1 MSLLRQLF
9 MQKIGKHLTEDL
21 EEILFPFLRSEKH
34 PPKYLLQ
41 DIKMLWFTPGDY
53 KEGGGCI
60 LECLEGSHYVHSV
73 EDYAENYSDNFECR
87 RAMAPIRSVKY
98 LENELELLGENRSHL
113 RLRRFLFLTP

>member
-9 MQKIGKHLTEDL
+9 RLKIGKYLTEDL
-21 EEILFPFLRSEKH
+21 EEIFFPFLLSVKH
-34 PPKYLLQ
+34 PPIQLLQ
-41 DIKMLWFTPGDY
+41 DIKMLCFIPGDY

-60 LECLEGSHYVHSV
+60 LECLVGSRYVHS

-113 RLRRFLFLTP
+113 RLRCFLFLTP

>member
-9 MQKIGKHLTEDL
+9 MQKIGRDLPEDL

-34 PPKYLLQ
+34 PPIQLLQ
-41 DIKMLWFTPGDY
+41 DIKMLWFTPDDY

-60 LECLEGSHYVHSV
+60 LECLEGSYDCHTI
-73 EDYAENYSDNFECR
+73 EDYAENYRENCDLR

-98 LENELELLGENRSHL
+98 LENELELLGENRRHL

>member
-9 MQKIGKHLTEDL
+9 MQKIGRDLPEDL
-21 EEILFPFLRSEKH
+21 EEILFPFLRSERH
-34 PPKYLLQ
+34 PPIQLLQ

-53 KEGGGCI
+53 NEGGGCI
-60 LECLEGSHYVHSV
+60 LECLVGSRYVHSV

-98 LENELELLGENRSHL
+98 LENELELLGENRPHL
-113 RLRRFLFLTP
+113 RLRQFLF